1 MTNLSE
7 FDMFAKNPIRGIRN
21 TGFYRQRVG
30 WLWENNG
37 DYASVYTVTEGKIE
51 VTVGGERYIAEKGD
65 VIFLRSK
72 DRGATFH
79 AASCDTAYYFISFY
93 YDEEVSLGLDH
104 VTKNAAVT
112 ELFKSTNKAF
122 HSEAYLYRVRVA
134 ELFLHLLYKL
144 AGLAMSKTKSYRDME
159 KLFAATEYVNVNY
172 YKKISVEEL
181 CAISNYSPAHLRRL
195 FVKHYGMSPQEYV
208 INKKLDAAINMLGD
222 APDKTV
228 DEIAELLSFCSSSYL
243 CKLFKRREGI
253 SILDYKRTV
262 LEKT

>member
-7 FDMFAKNPIRGIRN
+7 FDMFEKNPIRRIRN
-21 TGFYRQRVG
+21 TGFFRQRVG
-30 WLWENNG
+30 WIWENNG
-37 DYASVYTVTEGKIE
+37 DYASVYTVTEGEIE
-51 VTVGGERYIAEKGD
+51 ARIGNDTFIAQKGD
-65 VIFLRSK
+65 AIFLRNK
-72 DRGATFH
+72 DKGATFR
-79 AASCDTAYYFISFY
+79 ASSCDTAYYFISFY
-93 YDEEVSLGLDH
+93 YNEEVSLGIDH
-104 VTKNAAVT
+104 ITKNAAVT
-112 ELFKSTNKAF
+112 DLFKSVNKAF

-134 ELFLHLLYKL
+134 ELFLRTVYHL
-144 AGLAMSKTKSYRDME
+144 ATLAMSKTKSYRDMK

-195 FVKHYGMSPQEYV
+195 FAKHYGMSPQEYV
-208 INKKLDAAINMLGD
+208 INKKLDAAINMLAD

-253 SILDYKRTV
+253 SILDYKRT
-262 LEKT
+262 LLDKA